1 MAESS
6 LLLVA
11 ALEESDS
18 DVEDVLVSTVLT
30 ERLVRKTNNRKS
42 LVDFSEEEVLR
53 MARFSKQ
60 HIKELTQALQLP
72 EQVRTVPLKVV
83 QLTLLYCI
91 F

>member
-18 DVEDVLVSTVLT
+18 DVEDVLVATVLT

-53 MARFSKQ
+53 MVRFSKQ

-83 QLTLLYCI
+83 RLTLLYCI